1 MDVEKLIERLYKH
14 DKDYG
19 EGRTQDFFRVCLDCK
34 DAATALSTIQA
45 ENEKLRAEVESL
57 KKGYCAGCSIP
68 AVKAEQ
74 IRDLTDAPKLRAEL
88 EQVKMECDAAKSTLA
103 ERIGVRG
110 AEPITTAFGLP
121 LDRLRELAQAD
132 RKGKIPKYT
141 IGDTIYDR
149 FGDAWEVTAVER
161 LLLSG
166 EPKWIYRC
174 GHIGTNDYCA
184 LWEFEVVTRAEA
196 EAALKGEQEEKR

>member
-1 MDVEKLIERLYKH
+1 MDIEKLIEQLN
-14 DKDYG
+14 DLEACAYG
-19 EGRTQDFFRVCLDCK
+19 YHINGEVLGIDCSDF
-34 DAATALSTIQA
+34 
-45 ENEKLRAEVESL
+45 
-57 KKGYCAGCSIP
+57 
-68 AVKAEQ
+68 EQ
-74 IRDLTDAPKLRAEL
+74 IMVEAAEEISKIPTLQAEL
-88 EQVKMECDAAKSTLA
+88 EQVKRERDAAQSLLA

-132 RKGKIPKYT
+132 REGKIPKYT

-161 LLLSG
+161 RLLAG

-184 LWEFEVVTRAEA
+184 LWEFEVLTRADA
-196 EAALKGEQEEKR
+196 EDALQGEQEEKQ